1 MKVRN
6 TNTFFS
12 DFETLTHNSKTFQH
26 RLQNGER
33 GLSDVWLWTLLKNES
48 EYEIGHTLDEY
59 FDNLF
64 NKAKTLSGSIV
75 VYFHNLAF
83 DGNFIFK
90 YLMKKYPHWFIQD
103 ISDTPDKY
111 KPYFKTFTDSNKIF
125 SIEINYVWYAKNK
138 SGNWKAHSK
147 NIIFKCSYL
156 ILSSNIESLGKS
168 LGIVKYDGVED
179 LIKNGDVKN
188 VDEFYDLGDF
198 DLKETNRKVY
208 DVFVRYII
216 NDTKIAYLAIN
227 NFDKTLLNQD
237 NEDIYFYKKT
247 KKELKRMDINIQL
260 KNKLTIASIAF
271 KLMVNNVY
279 LNSFKSKFND
289 KNLPKHL
296 YIYNEEQYNNAKL
309 SYRGGFTQFNI
320 SKQLK
325 ETNKLGMSI
334 DITSSYPYQMTKLI
348 PYDNT
353 RYYEKDLNSKFKY
366 LKYYDIEIKFKI
378 KDEYKDKMY
387 IIPKTKQVNKLMTEE
402 HMSQLETLRELYSLG
417 DTKYRYPES
426 GFGRYIVYSEELELW
441 EKLYDIEYIHRD
453 SFYLKSEEFLRPFIE
468 KYYTLKEEAD
478 KEGKEALKSCY
489 KILLNS
495 CYGATAKRKQYNEI
509 YATKDSLTR
518 NEKISFGKKTKLGK
532 VKEYNIQVEKEKQWK
547 LGDSYL
553 NLYELRE
560 ERDITKFPNAM
571 IASHITSLGRIQLI
585 KTILSIGIDNFIY
598 CDTDSIYFD
607 WNWKDDNEMN
617 KLRNM
622 INLNGFELG
631 SWKIEKK
638 FDNMIVRGAKDYS
651 IWYENKNIG
660 IVMSGVK
667 KSRQKTIATTWDK
680 KLFLGDEIMI
690 EDATLQRQECEN
702 GMFLIWTNKLKQ
714 KGKN

>member
-1 MKVRN
+1 MKVRK

-12 DFETLTHNSKTFQH
+12 DFETLTYNSKTFQK
-26 RLQNGER
+26 RLQNGDR
-33 GLSDVWLWTLLKNES
+33 GLSDVWLWTLLKNEQ
-48 EYEIGHTLDEY
+48 EYEIGNTLDEY

-64 NKAKTLSGSIV
+64 NKAKTLKGSII
-75 VYFHNLAF
+75 VYFHNLSF

-90 YLMKKYPHWFIQD
+90 YLMKKYPNWFIQD

-125 SIEINYVWYAKNK
+125 NIEINYVYSTINK
-138 SGNWKAHSK
+138 SGNKKKHSK
-147 NIIFKCSYL
+147 HIIFKCSYL

-168 LGIVKYDGVED
+168 LGIVKYDGVD
-179 LIKNGDVKN
+179 KLINDGIIKN

-198 DLKETNRKVY
+198 DLKDTNKTVY
-208 DVFVRYII
+208 DVFVNYII

-227 NFDKTLLNQD
+227 NFEKTLLNLD

-247 KKELKRMDINIQL
+247 KKELKKMDVNIQL
-260 KNKLTIASIAF
+260 KNQLTIASIAF
-271 KLMVNNVY
+271 KLMINNVY
-279 LNSFKSKFND
+279 LNSFQSKFPD
-289 KNLPKHL
+289 KELPKHL
-296 YIYNEEQYNNAKL
+296 FIYNEEQYNNAKL

-320 SKQLK
+320 SKKLK
-325 ETNKLGMSI
+325 ETKTLGMSI
-334 DITSSYPYQMTKLI
+334 DITSSYPYQMTKQI

-353 RYYEKDLNSKFKY
+353 RYYDKDLKNKY
-366 LKYYDIEIKFKI
+366 NYIKYFDININFKI
-378 KDEYKDKMY
+378 KDEYKNKMY
-387 IIPKTKQVNKLMTEE
+387 IIPKTKQPNKLISEE
-402 HMSQLETLRELYSLG
+402 QLAQLEVLREIYSMG
-417 DTKYRYPES
+417 DTSYRYPEKGS
-426 GFGRYIVYSEELELW
+426 GRYIVFSEELELW
-441 EKLYDIEYIHRD
+441 EKLYDIEYIHKEH
-453 SFYLKSEEFLRPFIE
+453 FYLKSEQFLQPFIE

-478 KEGKEALKSCY
+478 KAGKEALKGCY

-495 CYGATAKRKQYNEI
+495 CYGATAKRKQYNQI
-509 YATKDSLTR
+509 YATKDILVK
-518 NEKISFGKKTKLGK
+518 NEKINFGKSTKMGK
-532 VKEYNIQVEKEKQWK
+532 LREFNIEIEKEKQWR
-547 LGDSYL
+547 LGDDYL

-560 ERDITKFPNAM
+560 EMDITKFPNAM

-598 CDTDSIYFD
+598 CDTDSIYFN
-607 WNWKDDNEMN
+607 WNWKDESEMN
-617 KLRNM
+617 KLKQM

-667 KSRQKTIATTWDK
+667 KTRQKQIATKWDK
-680 KLFLGDEIMI
+680 ELFLGEEILI
-690 EDATLQRQECEN
+690 DDATLQRQECEN
-702 GMFLIWTNKLKQ
+702 GMFLIWVDKIKQ
-714 KGKN
+714 SGKN